1 MPNDSK
7 LSRRGAL
14 AAIAGGAT
22 SIWLGASVDPR
33 QLLAAGAHAAMAL
46 RQSPQPAFQ
55 VLTPEQAADVEAFSA
70 RIIPS
75 DDGTPGAR
83 EAGVVYFV
91 DRALATFF
99 KDAQPQFAQQLKAL
113 TAEVRKRYPGTKS
126 FAALD
131 TRRQDALIAVLEKA
145 KSPVFG
151 LLREA
156 TISGMFSHPDHGGNR
171 NEVGWKLLGWAN
183 QASWQAPFG
192 WYDRNVQ

>member
-22 SIWLGASVDPR
+22 SIWLAASVDPR
-33 QLLAAGAHAAMAL
+33 QLLAAGAHAAMSL

-55 VLTPEQAADVEAFSA
+55 VLTAEQAADVEAFSA
-70 RIIPS
+70 RIVPS

-91 DRALATFF
+91 DRALTTFL
-99 KDAQPQFAQQLKAL
+99 KDEQPRFTERLKAL
-113 TAEVRKRYPGTKS
+113 TVAVRKRYPRTKS

-131 TRRQDALIAVLEKA
+131 TKRQDALIAALEKS
-145 KSPVFG
+145 KSPVFA

-171 NEVGWKLLGWAN
+171 NQVGWKLLGWAN

-192 WYDRNVQ
+192 WYDGNAQ